1 MPRSMLVTLLV
12 VVLTECGAVAAPDR
26 FVPASYVSGELPAAP
41 ALAVSGGEVFLEVLV
56 TNEGRVD
63 SIRTLRTTPPF
74 TDAVI
79 AAVRRWQFRPARKL
93 TPASAGEPLAAPVFV
108 AAMFTPPALDGP
120 TLGQPPQDI
129 ASASDETPLVIA
141 ASPVAYPPRA

>member
-12 VVLTECGAVAAPDR
+12 VVLTECGAVAVPDR

-79 AAVRRWQFRPARKL
+79 TAVRDWRF
-93 TPASAGEPLAAPVFV
+93 TPAEAGGL
-108 AAMFTPPALDGP
+108 
-120 TLGQPPQDI
+120 
-129 ASASDETPLVIA
+129 
-141 ASPVAYPPRA
+141 SPRRCSWRRCSRRPR